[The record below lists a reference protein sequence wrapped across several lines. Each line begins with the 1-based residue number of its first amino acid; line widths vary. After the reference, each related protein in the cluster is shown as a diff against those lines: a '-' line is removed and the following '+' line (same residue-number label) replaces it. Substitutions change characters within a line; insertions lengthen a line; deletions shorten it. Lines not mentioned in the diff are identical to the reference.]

1 MKCPGFVLIET
12 LYAECYQ
19 HRVKEYLSAYQ
30 PSHSFTPLKVEF
42 VKDKL
47 LPFNC
52 VQQLW
57 A

>member
-42 VKDKL
+42 VQDKL

-52 VQQLW
+52 VRQLW